1 MTRFLRNRQG
11 STIVEFALVA
21 PFLLLVLTGGLQLGY
36 IVYVKAALEGEMQKA
51 SRDRTLESA
60 GSSTQRTLL
69 ENRLRDAVRRVAP
82 KANVVFTRK
91 AYRDYSNVA
100 SYEEFNDTNN
110 NGRCDPKEVY
120 LDANNSGMWDLDS
133 GTSNSDGGATDIVI
147 YTATVDYN
155 RLPLGR
161 LLPWAPTGQL
171 TAKTAL
177 RNQPFD
183 KQGSIVERSC

>member
-1 MTRFLRNRQG
+1 M
-11 STIVEFALVA
+11 
-21 PFLLLVLTGGLQLGY
+21 
-36 IVYVKAALEGEMQKA
+36 
-51 SRDRTLESA
+51 
-60 GSSTQRTLL
+60 
-69 ENRLRDAVRRVAP
+69 
-82 KANVVFTRK
+82 
-91 AYRDYSNVA
+91 
-100 SYEEFNDTNN
+100 
-110 NGRCDPKEVY
+110 Y
-120 LDANNSGMWDLDS
+120 LDANNSGAWDLDS